1 MSPLGRRRHTHATEP
16 ELGEKGPRPLG
27 DAAPQVRGLQH
38 YGLARDLIADGRIVL
53 PRMITHKFPVTAIRE
68 AFELAHD
75 RRDGVIKI
83 GLQFDA

>member
-1 MSPLGRRRHTHATEP
+1 MAGRRPPWSRW
-16 ELGEKGPRPLG
+16 LSGPTQAG
-27 DAAPQVRGLQH
+27 DRDLD